1 MKKQKR
7 IKLGV
12 TLIFVFILCT
22 LLSRGLYTSTIAN
35 VTLTN
40 VQKYTMDH
48 SIQMVARL
56 RAVKEKPILV
66 KEGMIVTE
74 LYVTEGEQVEKGDAL
89 LRFDVEKV
97 KEQVEEYKDE
107 IAVIDLQIKEAKGT
121 EAAQQKSK
129 QIEQT
134 YAKKN
139 KAQIEEKYEKN
150 LSKVKEEYEN
160 AKAEYESYKKDGA
173 AEQEELKRR
182 KEEVDAKQKEYEEL
196 KTMKKTELTEAEKEM
211 KLSEIQD
218 TVSTNAEQLMVQ
230 KNSLVKK
237 KGKLEKIVNQKGK
250 VTAETSGTITEINI
264 GVGEMTTE
272 AAVMLISDE
281 KKGYTTSIPIDKSM
295 EEYIDIGSKISVTGT
310 KNGENIQSDYAKI
323 STIKSNEDELEA
335 VLLIKDKEFEI
346 GMNVA
351 IEIESDCFTYD
362 TCIPIQA
369 VHQEGTDTYFIYTCE
384 RKEGILGEEV
394 TVNKIPIEVIDK
406 DNAYVAVEDG
416 SLSTDLEIILT
427 SDQTIDKGSTVRI
440 RGESYEE

>member
-1 MKKQKR
+1 MKKKKC

-22 LLSRGLYTSTIAN
+22 LLSRGLYNSTIAN
-35 VTLTN
+35 VTVSN
-40 VQKYTMDH
+40 VQTYTMDH
-48 SIQMVARL
+48 SMQMVARL
-56 RAVKEKPILV
+56 YAVKEKPILV

-97 KEQVEEYKDE
+97 KEQVEEYKNE
-107 IAVIDLQIKEAKGT
+107 IAVIELQIEEAKET

-139 KAQIEEKYEKN
+139 KVQIEKKYEEN

-160 AKAEYESYKKDGA
+160 AKAEYEAYKKNEIV
-173 AEQEELKRR
+173 EQEELKRL
-182 KEEVDAKQKEYEEL
+182 KEEVDAKQKEYKEL

-218 TVSTNAEQLMVQ
+218 ATSTNAEQLLLQ
-230 KNSLVKK
+230 KNSLIKK
-237 KGKLEKIVNQKGK
+237 KGKLEKILNKKGK
-250 VTAETSGTITEINI
+250 VIAESSGTITEINI
-264 GVGEMTTE
+264 GVGEMTAET
-272 AAVMLISDE
+272 AVMLISDK
-281 KKGYTTSIPIDKSM
+281 KKGYKASIPIDKSM
-295 EEYIDIGSKISVTGT
+295 EQYIDIESKVSVTGT
-310 KNGENIQSDYAKI
+310 KNGEKIQSEHAKI

-335 VLLIKDKEFEI
+335 VLLIKDKKFEI
-346 GMNVA
+346 GMNVT
-351 IEIESDCFTYD
+351 IEIESDSIAYD

-369 VHQEGTDTYFIYTCE
+369 VHQEGADTYFIYTCE
-384 RKEGILGEEV
+384 RKDGILGEEV
-394 TVNKIPIEVIDK
+394 SVNKIPIEVVDK
-406 DNAYVAVEDG
+406 DSAYVAVEDG
-416 SLSTDLEIILT
+416 SLSTELEIILT

>member
-281 KKGYTTSIPIDKSM
+281 KKGYTTSIPINKSM

-310 KNGENIQSDYAKI
+310 KNGENIQSDHAKI

-406 DNAYVAVEDG
+406 DSTYVAVEDG

>member
-1 MKKQKR
+1 MKKKRR

-40 VQKYTMDH
+40 VQTYTMDH
-48 SIQMVARL
+48 STQTVARL
-56 RAVKEKPILV
+56 RAVKENPILV

-97 KEQVEEYKDE
+97 KEQVEEYKNE
-107 IAVIDLQIKEAKGT
+107 IAVIELQIKEAKGT
-121 EAAQQKSK
+121 ETAQQKSK

-139 KAQIEEKYEKN
+139 KAQIEKKYEEN

-160 AKAEYESYKKDGA
+160 AKAEYESYKKNETV
-173 AEQEELKRR
+173 EQEELKRL
-182 KEEVDAKQKEYEEL
+182 KEEVDAKQKEYNEL

-218 TVSTNAEQLMVQ
+218 ATSTNAEQLLLQ

-237 KGKLEKIVNQKGK
+237 KGKLEKILNKKGK
-250 VTAETSGTITEINI
+250 VTAEASGTITEINI
-264 GVGEMTTE
+264 GVGEMTAET
-272 AAVMLISDE
+272 AVMLISDE

-295 EEYIDIGSKISVTGT
+295 EEYIDIGSKVSVTGT
-310 KNGENIQSDYAKI
+310 KNGEKIQSEHAKI

-335 VLLIKDKEFEI
+335 VILIKDNEFAI
-346 GMNVA
+346 GMNVT
-351 IEIESDCFTYD
+351 IEIESDSFTYD

-369 VHQEGTDTYFIYTCE
+369 VHQEGADTYFIYTCE
-384 RKEGILGEEV
+384 RKDGILGEEV
-394 TVNKIPIEVIDK
+394 SVNKIPIEVVDK
-406 DNAYVAVEDG
+406 DSAYVAVEDG